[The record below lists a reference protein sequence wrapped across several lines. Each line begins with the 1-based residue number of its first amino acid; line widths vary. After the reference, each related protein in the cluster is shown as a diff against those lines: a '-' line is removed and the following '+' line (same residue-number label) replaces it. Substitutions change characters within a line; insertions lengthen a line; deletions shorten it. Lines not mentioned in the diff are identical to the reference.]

1 MVRMKRRTALG
12 EAMGNE
18 SLIKGVFLVAG
29 AALLYYL
36 GRWIGGGLTSNFSN
50 GTVLTGILLCL
61 VWFGYLAYSRSEAE
75 AQQLKFA
82 EKAISAVIL
91 AFFVASFGLGEAG
104 LHFHLEMPKAFLR

>member
-1 MVRMKRRTALG
+1 MDNDK
-12 EAMGNE
+12 
-18 SLIKGVFLVAG
+18 LIKGILLAAG

-36 GRWIGGGLTSNFSN
+36 GRWIGGGLTSSFSN

-61 VWFGYLAYSRSEAE
+61 VWFGYLAYTRSEADTR
-75 AQQLKFA
+75 QMKFA
-82 EKAISAVIL
+82 EKAISAIIL

>member
-36 GRWIGGGLTSNFSN
+36 GRWIGGGLTSNFQ
-50 GTVLTGILLCL
+50 TARC
-61 VWFGYLAYSRSEAE
+61 
-75 AQQLKFA
+75 
-82 EKAISAVIL
+82 
-91 AFFVASFGLGEAG
+91 
-104 LHFHLEMPKAFLR
+104 